1 MNDEADTNKNHN
13 QIIDNGKQEDL
24 LVCNAKQ
31 NIDKKVD
38 IDSTRVGE
46 YHLLI
51 CIFQLLT
58 NFDKFW

>member
-1 MNDEADTNKNHN
+1 MNDEADTNTIPN
-13 QIIDNGKQEDL
+13 QIIDNGKQEDS

-38 IDSTRVGE
+38 IDSTRVGK

-58 NFDKFW
+58 NLDKF